1 MKKSNFWLFIAILI
15 FGIGFHAF
23 TFAEGNEEI
32 NNSYRDS
39 GPKNVILL
47 IGDGMGM
54 GQIEIA
60 RQMEYGKEGRLF
72 LESLPFVS
80 LVHTSSANYAVTD
93 SAAGGTALA
102 IGKKTNNGMIGI
114 TADGHESDS
123 ILDLFKS
130 HDKKTGVIS
139 TNTVTD
145 ATPAAFTASVK
156 NRWTRQNEI
165 ARQQLENKVD
175 VLLGG
180 GADFF
185 RADRQNG
192 RDLIKEAIH
201 DGYTFVSTRDELLAA
216 KGNRMLGLF
225 HPSYMSFKLDR
236 KLLRSQEPSLK
247 EMTEIAIEFLS
258 KGEKGFFLM
267 SEGARIDH
275 ASHAA
280 DLTSVWKEVIE
291 FDNAVKY
298 AVNWAR
304 REGNTLVLVV
314 ADHETMGISA
324 TEPLNIEGLKEV
336 KATPEYMVS
345 KFIRKTN
352 SLEFEP
358 NSVQNTVKK
367 YANIEL
373 TADEMTLLNERVK
386 NAQGAVY
393 PQHQAA
399 WVLGSIIAKHYH
411 AGIADP
417 SIRSISSSTG
427 GHTANPIPLFAYGKG
442 AEFFNGVLDNTDIP
456 KKIAELMGYEWE

>member
-1 MKKSNFWLFIAILI
+1 MRKNIFSLFLTIIV
-15 FGIGFHAF
+15 IGLSFHS
-23 TFAEGNEEI
+23 
-32 NNSYRDS
+32 NSYAGRSEHPIVREIDS
-39 GPKNVILL
+39 APKNVIFL
-47 IGDGMGM
+47 IGDGMGI
-54 GQIEIA
+54 GQIEVA

-80 LVHTSSANYAVTD
+80 LVHTSSYNNAVTD

-102 IGKKTNNGMIGI
+102 IGKKTNNGMIGV
-114 TADGHESDS
+114 TANGHESDS
-123 ILDLFKS
+123 ILDVFKN
-130 HDKKTGVIS
+130 HGKKTGVIS

-156 NRWTRQNEI
+156 NRWTGQDEI
-165 ARQQLENKVD
+165 AHQQLKNEVD

-185 RADRQNG
+185 RADHQNG

-201 DGYTFVSTRDELLAA
+201 EGYTFVSNRDELLAA
-216 KGNRMLGLF
+216 KGMRMLGLF
-225 HPSYMSFKLDR
+225 NPSYMSFKLDR
-236 KLLRSQEPSLK
+236 KFLTSQEPSLK
-247 EMTEIAIEFLS
+247 EMTEKAIEFLA
-258 KGEKGFFLM
+258 KEEKGFFLM

-291 FDNAVKY
+291 FDDAVKY

-304 REGNTLVLVV
+304 KEGNTLVLVV

-373 TADEMTLLNERVK
+373 TANEITQLNDRVR
-386 NAQGAVY
+386 NVQGVVY

-411 AGIADP
+411 AGIVDS
-417 SIRSISSSTG
+417 SIRSISSTG
-427 GHTANPIPLFAYGKG
+427 GHTANPVPLFAFGKG
-442 AEFFNGVLDNTDIP
+442 AEVFNGVLDNTDIP
-456 KKIAELMGYEWE
+456 KKIAELMGYEW